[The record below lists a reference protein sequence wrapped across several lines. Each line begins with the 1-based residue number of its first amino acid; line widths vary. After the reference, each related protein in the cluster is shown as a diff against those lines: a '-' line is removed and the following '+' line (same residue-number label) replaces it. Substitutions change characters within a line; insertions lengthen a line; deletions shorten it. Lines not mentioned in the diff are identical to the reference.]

1 MVAARD
7 AGVEE
12 HAVQPGLGREADV
25 ALLHQLAR
33 ERGAQAF
40 AGLDPAA
47 GQMPAAD
54 IRMLDQEHAAM
65 PVDHQAE
72 GAEGH
77 AARKPPAEMEYAA
90 QKRFEAAAQA
100 AKLMR
105 PSYRAR
111 RAVTNSLVAAA
122 NYPFL
127 LRIILI

>member
-1 MVAARD
+1 
-7 AGVEE
+7 
-12 HAVQPGLGREADV
+12 
-25 ALLHQLAR
+25 
-33 ERGAQAF
+33 
-40 AGLDPAA
+40 
-47 GQMPAAD
+47 
-54 IRMLDQEHAAM
+54 
-65 PVDHQAE
+65 
-72 GAEGH
+72 
-77 AARKPPAEMEYAA
+77 MEYAA